1 MSDFTPQFMHVY
13 LSTFCGKPI
22 SDYILM
28 KRYTGDYSV
37 TKALR
42 DGGVCEVL
50 YEGTRSKCFE
60 YLSDKMK
67 KYWDEQCA
75 R

>member
-13 LSTFCGKPI
+13 LAGNDESEIC
-22 SDYILM
+22 DLLVM

-37 TKALR
+37 TTSI
-42 DGGVCEVL
+42 DEEGVLEVL

-67 KYWDEQCA
+67 KYWDENNP
-75 R
+75 

>member
-1 MSDFTPQFMHVY
+1 MKNFMHVY
-13 LSTFCGKPI
+13 LAGNDQSEVC
-22 SDYILM
+22 DLLLM

-37 TKALR
+37 TKALEE
-42 DGGVCEVL
+42 GGVCEVL
-50 YEGTRSKCFE
+50 YEGTRSKCFD
-60 YLSDKMK
+60 YLLDKMK

>member
-1 MSDFTPQFMHVY
+1 MKDFMHVY
-13 LSTFCGKPI
+13 LAGNDQSEVC
-22 SDYILM
+22 DLLLM